1 MWGVNKHGLNLYSS
15 ILFGRGRKAKERKKE
30 MKTEFW
36 LFSKEELN
44 QKEIFNLKRK
54 IRILIFGKTNTI
66 I

>member
-1 MWGVNKHGLNLYSS
+1 
-15 ILFGRGRKAKERKKE
+15 

-44 QKEIFNLKRK
+44 QKEIFNLKSK

>member
-1 MWGVNKHGLNLYSS
+1 MCSY

-44 QKEIFNLKRK
+44 QKEIFNLKKENSKMCVLFNERDP
-54 IRILIFGKTNTI
+54 
-66 I
+66 